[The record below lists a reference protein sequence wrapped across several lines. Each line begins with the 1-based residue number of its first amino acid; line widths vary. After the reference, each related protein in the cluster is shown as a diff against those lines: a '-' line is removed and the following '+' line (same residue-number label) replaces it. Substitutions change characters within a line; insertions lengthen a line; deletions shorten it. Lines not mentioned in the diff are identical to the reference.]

1 MAGSTNRSSMRS
13 GRSRRAMA
21 DINVVPYIDVMLV
34 LLVIFMVTAPLVA
47 PSIVNLPTVGGAAP
61 QQQTPPVV
69 VDIRG
74 DGKLSVRYKD
84 DTGGSQEQQMTRTD
98 LSNFVTEREASHPD
112 QPVVIAAD
120 KTVKYEVVM
129 NVMSDMK
136 ARGVKRVGLLVKSQ

>member
-1 MAGSTNRSSMRS
+1 MAGPIRSSMR
-13 GRSRRAMA
+13 GGSRRAMA

-34 LLVIFMVTAPLVA
+34 LLVIFMVTAPLVS
-47 PSIVNLPTVGGAAP
+47 PSIINLPTVGNAQP
-61 QQQTPPVV
+61 QEQQPPLV
-69 VDIRG
+69 INIKA
-74 DGKLSVRYKD
+74 DGSMNVRYKEE
-84 DTGGSQEQQMTRTD
+84 GGATQEQKMTMND
-98 LSNFVTEREASHPD
+98 LNSFVLNRQESHPD

>member
-1 MAGSTNRSSMRS
+1 MRGS
-13 GRSRRAMA
+13 SRRAMS

-34 LLVIFMVTAPLVA
+34 LLVIFMVTAPLVS
-47 PSIVNLPTVGGAAP
+47 PSIINLPTVGNAQP
-61 QQQTPPVV
+61 QEQQPPLV
-69 VDIRG
+69 INIKA
-74 DGKLSVRYKD
+74 DGSMSVRYKEN
-84 DTGGSQEQQMTRTD
+84 GGSTQEQKMSKDELNT
-98 LSNFVTEREASHPD
+98 FVLNRQESHPD

>member
-1 MAGSTNRSSMRS
+1 MAGPIRSSMR
-13 GRSRRAMA
+13 GGSRRAMA

-34 LLVIFMVTAPLVA
+34 LLVIFMVTAPLVS
-47 PSIVNLPTVGGAAP
+47 PSIINLPTVGNAQP
-61 QQQTPPVV
+61 
-69 VDIRG
+69 
-74 DGKLSVRYKD
+74 
-84 DTGGSQEQQMTRTD
+84 QEQQPPLVINIKADGSMNIRYKEEGGATQEQKMTMKD
-98 LSNFVTEREASHPD
+98 LNSFVLNRQESHPD

>member
-1 MAGSTNRSSMRS
+1 MAGPIRSSMRGS
-13 GRSRRAMA
+13 SRRAMS

-34 LLVIFMVTAPLVA
+34 LLVIFMVTAPLVS
-47 PSIVNLPTVGGAAP
+47 PSIINLPTVGNAQP
-61 QQQTPPVV
+61 QEQQPPLV
-69 VDIRG
+69 INIKA
-74 DGKLSVRYKD
+74 DGSMNVRYKEN
-84 DTGGSQEQQMTRTD
+84 GGSTQEQKMSKEELNT
-98 LSNFVTEREASHPD
+98 FVLNRQESHPD

>member
-1 MAGSTNRSSMRS
+1 MAGPIRSSMRGS
-13 GRSRRAMA
+13 SRRAMS

-34 LLVIFMVTAPLVA
+34 LLVIFMVTAPLVS
-47 PSIVNLPTVGGAAP
+47 PSIINLPTVGNAQP
-61 QQQTPPVV
+61 QEQQPPLV
-69 VDIRG
+69 INIKA
-74 DGKLSVRYKD
+74 DGSMNVRYKEE
-84 DTGGSQEQQMTRTD
+84 GGATQEQKMTMKD
-98 LSNFVTEREASHPD
+98 LNSFVLNRQESHPD

>member
-1 MAGSTNRSSMRS
+1 MAGPIRSSMR
-13 GRSRRAMA
+13 GGSRRAMA

-34 LLVIFMVTAPLVA
+34 LLVIFMVTAPLVS
-47 PSIVNLPTVGGAAP
+47 PSIINLPTVGNAQP
-61 QQQTPPVV
+61 QEQQPPLV
-69 VDIRG
+69 INIKA
-74 DGKLSVRYKD
+74 DGSMNVRYKEE
-84 DTGGSQEQQMTRTD
+84 GGAAQEQKMTMND
-98 LSNFVTEREASHPD
+98 LNSFVLNRQESHPD

>member
-1 MAGSTNRSSMRS
+1 MAGPIRSSMRGS
-13 GRSRRAMA
+13 SRRAMA

-34 LLVIFMVTAPLVA
+34 LLVIFMVTAPLVS
-47 PSIVNLPTVGGAAP
+47 PSIINLPTVGNAQP
-61 QQQTPPVV
+61 QEQQPPLV
-69 VDIRG
+69 INIKA
-74 DGKLSVRYKD
+74 DGSMNVRYKED
-84 DTGGSQEQQMTRTD
+84 GGSTQEQRMTMND
-98 LSNFVTEREASHPD
+98 LNTFVLNRQESHPD

>member
-1 MAGSTNRSSMRS
+1 
-13 GRSRRAMA
+13 MA

-34 LLVIFMVTAPLVA
+34 LLVIFMVTAPLVS
-47 PSIVNLPTVGGAAP
+47 PSIINLPTVGNAQP
-61 QQQTPPVV
+61 QEQQPPLV
-69 VDIRG
+69 INIKA
-74 DGKLSVRYKD
+74 DGSMNVRYKEE
-84 DTGGSQEQQMTRTD
+84 GGATQEQKMTMND
-98 LSNFVTEREASHPD
+98 LNSFVLNRQESHPD